1 MPKRK
6 TTDNDLNTFYLAA
19 WITMTIF
26 IIVGSLLR
34 ITGAY
39 DLNAYIY
46 DLEINEKVG
55 LAVQAVLYIIDVFL
69 FFKITTNK
77 SNTKLLT
84 ISVIWT
90 IVMNLFFKANIV
102 QILEPIFLLLVPF
115 ILTRK
120 LKSIPL
126 ILAISILYNI
136 VQRVF
141 IYCLFGNLDIMN
153 KYDTLIAIGMIGYY
167 QLYILFSFINLRRK
181 EIYGKITR

>member
-1 MPKRK
+1 
-6 TTDNDLNTFYLAA
+6 
-19 WITMTIF
+19 MTIF

-34 ITGAY
+34 ITGVY

-46 DLEINEKVG
+46 DLEINKEVG

-77 SNTKLLT
+77 SNAKLLT

-90 IVMNLFFKANIV
+90 LIANGILSFKVVN
-102 QILEPIFLLLVPF
+102 ILEPIFLLLVPF

-126 ILAISILYNI
+126 ILVISILYNI

-153 KYDTLIAIGMIGYY
+153 KYDTLILIGMIGYY